1 MEIKTFQ
8 EYVNYIGIYGSK
20 TVSQMKGADDQYKK
34 YSYDELKRN
43 AKLVSVYLERV
54 KHIGKGGFAS
64 IYSENRPEWM
74 MAYFGIVY
82 NGVWAVPL
90 DARLTDREV
99 KNLVLDCGVRVMFLS
114 KSCYE
119 NLIAEPELISHI
131 QEFIIFDPNEE
142 MLKNKKIKSF
152 ESIME
157 EGRKYELKDHPVKPQ
172 DVASLI
178 YTSGTTGKP
187 KGVLL
192 THANFAS
199 QVNSLQH
206 AVPLTSEDNQL
217 SVLPLH
223 HTFEFSV
230 ELAVMFKGGTET
242 YAESLKPNKMLAN
255 VAETGVTIMV
265 GVPLL
270 FEKIYEGIMRNIR
283 ALPFPTRQI
292 VLLLFGIAGALTKPT
307 DGKSGKKLMKMIRQ
321 KAHLDKVK
329 FMISGAAPLSQKV
342 AQGFKILGFT
352 LLNGY
357 GLTESSPV
365 VSVNRLEKK
374 IRNETVGIPIKDVE
388 VMINSPDVEG
398 HGEVLV
404 RGPNIM
410 QGYYRNKKATDEV
423 IDKDGWLHTG
433 DIGKLDTLNGDQYLH
448 ITGRSKSMIVTK
460 GGKNVYPEE
469 IEELINN
476 CPSVLESI
484 VIGVPES
491 QDSKGESIYA
501 YIVPNY
507 EYFDTLA
514 KTQGFRNTEDNIE
527 KHLDKEVREV
537 NRMLKDYQKIQGFRI
552 RREEFQ
558 KTSTKK
564 IKRYL
569 FSGKD
574 YMNL

>member
-1 MEIKTFQ
+1 MEIKTMQ
-8 EYVNYIGIYGSK
+8 EYLNYIGIYGNK
-20 TVSQMKGADDQYKK
+20 TVSQMKGANDQYEKF
-34 YSYDELKRN
+34 SYDDLKRN
-43 AKLVSVYLERV
+43 AKLVSAYLERV
-54 KHIGKGGFAS
+54 KHIGKGGFAA

-74 MAYFGIVY
+74 MTYFGIVF

-99 KNLVLDCGVRVMFLS
+99 KNLVLDCGVRVLFVS
-114 KSCYE
+114 KACYD
-119 NLIAEPELISHI
+119 NLTAEPEVMSHI
-131 QEFIIFDPNEE
+131 QEFIIFDPTEE

-157 EGRKYELKDHPVKPQ
+157 EGRKYEIKPHPIKPQ

-199 QVNSLQH
+199 QANSLPL

-230 ELAVMFKGGTET
+230 ELAVMFKGGTIT
-242 YAESLKPNKMLAN
+242 YAESLKANKMLAN
-255 VAETGVTIMV
+255 VAETGVSVMV

-270 FEKIYEGIMRNIR
+270 FEKIFEGIMRNIR

-292 VLLLFGIAGALTKPT
+292 VMLLFGIAGALSKPT
-307 DGKSGKKLMKMIRQ
+307 DGKSGKKMMGMIRK

-342 AQGFKILGFT
+342 ADGFKTLGFN

-365 VSVNRLEKK
+365 VSVNRLDKK
-374 IRNETVGIPIKDVE
+374 IRNETVGMAIKDVE
-388 VMINSPDVEG
+388 VSIASPDIEG
-398 HGEVLV
+398 NGEVLV

-410 QGYYRNKKATDEV
+410 MGYYRNKKATDEV
-423 IDKDGWLHTG
+423 IDKEGWLHTG
-433 DIGKLDTLNGDQYLH
+433 DIGKLDTVNGDVYLH
-448 ITGRSKSMIVTK
+448 ITGRSKNIIVTK

-469 IEELINN
+469 IEEIINN
-476 CPSVLESI
+476 CPSVLESL

-491 QDSKGESIYA
+491 QDSKGENIYA
-501 YIVPNY
+501 FIVPNY

-514 KTQGFRNTEDNIE
+514 STQGFKNTEENIA
-527 KHLDKEVREV
+527 KHIDKEVREA
-537 NRMLKDYQKIQGFRI
+537 NRQMRDYQKIQGFRI
-552 RREEFQ
+552 RREEFE

-574 YMNL
+574 YMNT

>member
-20 TVSQMKGADDQYKK
+20 TVSQMKGANDQYTK
-34 YSYDELKRN
+34 YSYDDLKRN

-74 MAYFGIVY
+74 MAYMGIVY

-119 NLIAEPELISHI
+119 NLISEPELMSHI
-131 QEFIIFDPNEE
+131 QEFIIFDPSED

-152 ESIME
+152 ESILE

-199 QVNSLQH
+199 QVNSIQH
-206 AVPLTSEDNQL
+206 AVMITSEDTQL

-230 ELAVMFKGGTET
+230 ELVVMFKGGTET

-255 VAETGVTIMV
+255 VAETGVTMMV

-292 VLLLFGIAGALTKPT
+292 VLLLFGVAGALTKPT

-321 KAHLDKVK
+321 KAHLDKVR

-342 AQGFKILGFT
+342 AKGFKTLGFT

-388 VMINSPDVEG
+388 VMISSPDIEG

-410 QGYYRNKKATDEV
+410 LGYYRNKKATDEV

-433 DIGKLDTLNGDQYLH
+433 DIGKLDMLDGDQYLH

-507 EYFDTLA
+507 EYYDTLA
-514 KTQGFRNTEDNIE
+514 GTQGFKNTEENIE

-537 NRMLKDYQKIQGFRI
+537 NRLLKDYQKIQGFRI